1 MGLIIYPLGIPASYA
16 SLLRLKHK
24 KLVVKDE
31 DERNKDE
38 SIAHLKF
45 LWGSYESR
53 YYWWEV
59 VEMARKLVLTGLLVI
74 FLEGSVLQL
83 CTGLVVTV
91 VSLVIYAN
99 ICPYSSR
106 TDDVLQLFCLAQLFI
121 TLLSGMVLKVNLNLT
136 DSSSREAAEPGQ
148 SEMLGIVLIALNASC
163 LVMGAGAVIM
173 EAGDA
178 CGGWN
183 KCTRSKKVRAVKVAP
198 VMPAVTKESKDDA
211 DETVEALK
219 QQLATQKAAYNELQA
234 KFKAELDGA
243 AIDGPETIT
252 PLVEETGTAGTV

>member
-1 MGLIIYPLGIPASYA
+1 ML
-16 SLLRLKHK
+16 
-24 KLVVKDE
+24 

-99 ICPYSSR
+99 ICPYGHASFKTTPIISTVAEASISEQANVHPKNTRIIPRLPEKAQSASS
-106 TDDVLQLFCLAQLFI
+106 VH
-121 TLLSGMVLKVNLNLT
+121 
-136 DSSSREAAEPGQ
+136 SS
-148 SEMLGIVLIALNASC
+148 
-163 LVMGAGAVIM
+163 
-173 EAGDA
+173 
-178 CGGWN
+178 
-183 KCTRSKKVRAVKVAP
+183 T
-198 VMPAVTKESKDDA
+198 
-211 DETVEALK
+211 
-219 QQLATQKAAYNELQA
+219 
-234 KFKAELDGA
+234 
-243 AIDGPETIT
+243 
-252 PLVEETGTAGTV
+252 